1 MRPSVADENVH
12 SHETHFLVVS
22 QILVNLTQFFSNFN
36 QLPVL
41 YGPSGSGE
49 LKIKAKKGS
58 GMAKKF
64 DFFTINAFMRMA
76 MCMNSGG
83 KSNCGLTLHLR

>member
-22 QILVNLTQFFSNFN
+22 QIWVNLTRFFSNFN

-49 LKIKAKKGS
+49 LKIKAKNWLE
-58 GMAKKF
+58 MAKKIVKIC
-64 DFFTINAFMRMA
+64 DFFTFNAFMRMGCA
-76 MCMNSGG
+76 
-83 KSNCGLTLHLR
+83 